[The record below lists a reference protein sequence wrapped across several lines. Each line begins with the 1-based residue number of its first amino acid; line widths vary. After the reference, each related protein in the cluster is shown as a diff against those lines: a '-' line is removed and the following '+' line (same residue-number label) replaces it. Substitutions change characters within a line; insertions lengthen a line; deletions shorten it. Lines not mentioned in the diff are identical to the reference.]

1 MSHDDSDEAL
11 RALIT
16 DVMKQGYI
24 STHGLWVYYF
34 TIGGDIDEVEVDAYL
49 HGLMPLPV
57 LDEDLL
63 AVAVAE
69 MYADT

>member
-1 MSHDDSDEAL
+1 M
-11 RALIT
+11 RALIA
-16 DVMKQGYI
+16 DVMRQGHI

-34 TIGGDIDEVEVDAYL
+34 SIGGFIGEVEVDAYL
-49 HGLMPLPV
+49 HGLMPLPA
-57 LDEDLL
+57 LDEELL